1 MQRIWKKS
9 VLIAL
14 LLYVLTLSHW
24 GAVSVPRDSIRN
36 AAFVRKPQLVRISG
50 NAKSAVTSNRT
61 VHLTLQ
67 TGYLLILLT
76 HFPFNQ
82 YLLLC
87 KISWKL
93 INGMLTV
100 FIQSCL
106 NFVTAFLNL
115 TSTFWLFRNRNY
127 GTMIKLDTLKVTPQS
142 EKIETTSLEAFSY
155 SSFVRTSCSRSYS
168 HSKKLAWK
176 SSPFVSRQLNHL
188 GLISATSIYRI
199 PQLNIIRSTPL

>member
-1 MQRIWKKS
+1 M
-9 VLIAL
+9 LIVL

-24 GAVSVPRDSIRN
+24 GAMSVPRDSIRN

-76 HFPFNQ
+76 HFPFNR

-87 KISWKL
+87 EISWKL

-115 TSTFWLFRNRNY
+115 TSTFWLFRNRNFRK
-127 GTMIKLDTLKVTPQS
+127 MLKLNILKVTPQS

-155 SSFVRTSCSRSYS
+155 SSSVRTSCSRSYS

-176 SSPFVSRQLNHL
+176 FYPFVSRQLNHL
-188 GLISATSIYRI
+188 GLISATSIYWI